1 MAQNE
6 ENKDLLSDMK
16 IEYESR
22 YQQIAVEMAEK
33 IAEGWYEV
41 GEKITA
47 RSTIA
52 TSFGVSPETARK
64 ALQILV
70 DMGIV
75 RIRQGSGAYIQSREK
90 AQMFFERFSET
101 VSIVQTKKAI
111 TEAIQKQR
119 RDLDHLNELLDDL
132 VAMTKRDHNTM
143 YIVPHD
149 MRLDENCNFIGK
161 TIGELNVWQQTGAT
175 IVAIRRGRKTIFSPG
190 PYEQLQTGDVILFVG
205 NDTTRQ
211 RMLNLFN
218 SPTPQDEHSDISEE
232 Q

>member
-1 MAQNE
+1 MEQNE
-6 ENKDLLSDMK
+6 ENKDLLSDTK

-33 IAEGWYEV
+33 IAEGWYRV

-75 RIRQGSGAYIQSREK
+75 SIRQGSGAYIKSREK

-101 VSIVQTKKAI
+101 VSIVQTKRAI

-119 RDLDHLNELLDDL
+119 SDLDHLNELLDDL
-132 VAMTKRDHNTM
+132 VALTKRDHNTM
-143 YIVPHD
+143 YIIPHD

-161 TIGELNVWQQTGAT
+161 TIGELNIWQQTGAT
-175 IVAIRRGRKTIFSPG
+175 IVAVRRGRKTVFSPG
-190 PYEQLQTGDVILFVG
+190 PYEQLQAGDVILFVG
-205 NDTTRQ
+205 NDSTRQ

-218 SPTPQDEHSDISEE
+218 AKPENTASEDE
-232 Q
+232 

>member
-1 MAQNE
+1 MEQNE
-6 ENKDLLSDMK
+6 ENKDLLSDTK

-33 IAEGWYEV
+33 IAEGWYQV

-75 RIRQGSGAYIQSREK
+75 SIRQGSGAYIKSREK

-101 VSIVQTKKAI
+101 VSIVQTKRAI

-119 RDLDHLNELLDDL
+119 SDLDHLNELLDDL
-132 VAMTKRDHNTM
+132 VALTKRDHNTM
-143 YIVPHD
+143 YIIPHD

-161 TIGELNVWQQTGAT
+161 TIGELTLWQQTGAT
-175 IVAIRRGRKTIFSPG
+175 IVAVRRGRKTVFSPG
-190 PYEQLQTGDVILFVG
+190 PYEQLQAGDVILFVG
-205 NDTTRQ
+205 NDSTRQ

-218 SPTPQDEHSDISEE
+218 AKPENTDSEDE
-232 Q
+232 

>member
-1 MAQNE
+1 MEQNE
-6 ENKDLLSDMK
+6 ENKDLLSDTK

-33 IAEGWYEV
+33 IAEGWYQV

-75 RIRQGSGAYIQSREK
+75 SIRQGSGAYIKSREK

-101 VSIVQTKKAI
+101 VSIVQTKRAI

-119 RDLDHLNELLDDL
+119 SDLDHLNELLDDL
-132 VAMTKRDHNTM
+132 VALTKRDHNTM
-143 YIVPHD
+143 YIIPHD

-161 TIGELNVWQQTGAT
+161 TIGELNIWQQTGAT
-175 IVAIRRGRKTIFSPG
+175 IVAVRRGRKTVFSPG
-190 PYEQLQTGDVILFVG
+190 PYEQLQAGDVILFVG
-205 NDTTRQ
+205 NDSTRQ

-218 SPTPQDEHSDISEE
+218 AKPENTASEDE
-232 Q
+232 

>member
-1 MAQNE
+1 MEQKE
-6 ENKDLLSDMK
+6 ENKDLLSDTK

-33 IAEGWYEV
+33 IAEGWYRV

-75 RIRQGSGAYIQSREK
+75 SIRQGSGAYIKSREK

-101 VSIVQTKKAI
+101 VSIVQTKRAI

-119 RDLDHLNELLDDL
+119 SDLDHLNELLDDL
-132 VAMTKRDHNTM
+132 VALTKRDHNTM
-143 YIVPHD
+143 YIIPHD

-161 TIGELNVWQQTGAT
+161 TIGELNIWQQTGAT
-175 IVAIRRGRKTIFSPG
+175 IVAVRRGRKTVFSPG
-190 PYEQLQTGDVILFVG
+190 PYEQLQAGDVILFVG
-205 NDTTRQ
+205 NDSTRQ

-218 SPTPQDEHSDISEE
+218 AKPENTDSEDE
-232 Q
+232 

>member
-1 MAQNE
+1 MEQKE
-6 ENKDLLSDMK
+6 ENKDLLSDTK

-33 IAEGWYEV
+33 IAEGWYRV

-75 RIRQGSGAYIQSREK
+75 SIRQGSGAYIKSREK

-101 VSIVQTKKAI
+101 VSIVQTKRAI

-119 RDLDHLNELLDDL
+119 SDLDHLNELLDDL
-132 VAMTKRDHNTM
+132 VALTKRDHNTM
-143 YIVPHD
+143 YIIPHD

-161 TIGELNVWQQTGAT
+161 TIGELNIWQQTGAT
-175 IVAIRRGRKTIFSPG
+175 IVAVRRGRKTVFSPG
-190 PYEQLQTGDVILFVG
+190 PYEQLQAGDVILFVG
-205 NDTTRQ
+205 NDSTRQ

-218 SPTPQDEHSDISEE
+218 AKPENTASEDE
-232 Q
+232 

>member
-1 MAQNE
+1 MEQNE
-6 ENKDLLSDMK
+6 ENKDLLSDTK

-33 IAEGWYEV
+33 IAEGWYQV

-75 RIRQGSGAYIQSREK
+75 SIRQGSGAYIKSREK

-101 VSIVQTKKAI
+101 VSIVQTKRAI

-119 RDLDHLNELLDDL
+119 SDLDHLNELLDDL
-132 VAMTKRDHNTM
+132 VALTKRDHNTM
-143 YIVPHD
+143 YIIPHD

-161 TIGELNVWQQTGAT
+161 TIGELNIWQQTGAT
-175 IVAIRRGRKTIFSPG
+175 IVAVRRGRKTVFSPG
-190 PYEQLQTGDVILFVG
+190 PYEQLQAGDVILFVG
-205 NDTTRQ
+205 NDSTRQ

-218 SPTPQDEHSDISEE
+218 AKPENTDSEDE
-232 Q
+232 

>member
-1 MAQNE
+1 MEQNE
-6 ENKDLLSDMK
+6 ENKDLLSDTK

-33 IAEGWYEV
+33 IAEGWYQV

-75 RIRQGSGAYIQSREK
+75 SIRQGSGAYIKSREK

-101 VSIVQTKKAI
+101 VSIVQTKRAI

-119 RDLDHLNELLDDL
+119 SELDHLNELLDDL
-132 VAMTKRDHNTM
+132 VALTKRDHNTM
-143 YIVPHD
+143 YIIPHD

-161 TIGELNVWQQTGAT
+161 TIGELNIWQQTGAT
-175 IVAIRRGRKTIFSPG
+175 IVAVRRGRKTVFSPG
-190 PYEQLQTGDVILFVG
+190 PYEQLQAGDVILFVG
-205 NDTTRQ
+205 NDSTRQ

-218 SPTPQDEHSDISEE
+218 AKPENTASEDE
-232 Q
+232 